1 MAVTI
6 NTIVINVFAAVLI
19 AARVLYFQR
28 YIKPAGSERNSQYTT
43 IIIIC
48 IESAALIILISLLY
62 IVLVVIQSPASF
74 IFMLNFVHI
83 NVRHGVPYLFS
94 KNMRSY
100 VYLKKIL
107 GHIAAS
113 NCI

>member
-1 MAVTI
+1 MNYGLRVAVTI

-19 AARVLYFQR
+19 AARVLYFQ
-28 YIKPAGSERNSQYTT
+28 SERNSQYTT

-48 IESAALIILISLLY
+48 IESAALIILFSLLY

-100 VYLKKIL
+100 FYLKKIL